1 MGPGLKESCFPV
13 QKTHYSCGNENNKQ
27 IRQTMRI
34 VYHLG
39 AHFTDDERLLR
50 CLLKNRDLLA
60 QSDIVVPGPNR
71 YRRLLRET
79 ATKLK
84 GQAATIDDQALIL
97 EQIMEEDRANRMI
110 LSWESFL
117 SLPNYVMNE
126 RLYPA
131 AGERVRAFCQIFPEI
146 EAEFFLAIRNPA
158 SFLPLLYDRL
168 KPESYRDFLNGAD
181 PFDIYWSEVIE
192 RIVDANPGVPL
203 TVWCDEDTPL
213 VWPEV
218 LRAVA
223 GLPDTAK
230 LEGEDDLLASLMS
243 GEGLARMAAYM
254 TSHPPQTVA
263 QRRKIVSAF
272 LDKFAL
278 PERVDQDIEMPGWSE
293 DMVAEMTTLYDEDVR
308 RIASMGEITFLRP

>member
-1 MGPGLKESCFPV
+1 
-13 QKTHYSCGNENNKQ
+13 
-27 IRQTMRI
+27 MRI

-50 CLLKNRDLLA
+50 CLLKNRDLLV
-60 QSDIVVPGPNR
+60 QNEIVVPGPNR

-84 GQAATIDDQALIL
+84 GKAATVDEQALIL
-97 EQIMEEDRANRMI
+97 EQIMEEDRANRLI

-117 SLPNYVMNE
+117 SLPNYVLNE

-146 EAEFFLAIRNPA
+146 EAEFHLAIRNPA
-158 SFLPLLYDRL
+158 SFLPQLYERL

-181 PFDIYWSEVIE
+181 PLNMCWSDVIE

-213 VWPEV
+213 IWPEI

-223 GLPDTAK
+223 GLP
-230 LEGEDDLLASLMS
+230 EGTQLDGEADLISGLMS
-243 GEGLARMAAYM
+243 GEGLSRLEAYLQ
-254 TSHPPQTVA
+254 SHPPQSVM

-278 PERVDQDIEMPGWSE
+278 PERIDQEIEMPGWTA
-293 DMVAEMTTLYDEDVR
+293 DMVAEMTISYDADVA
-308 RIASMGEITFLRP
+308 RIAQMDEITFLAP